1 MKELMVK
8 ASLTPAEIAIACDRD
23 QGGIQVPPCPD
34 SGSNVINGITY
45 DRGMPTTTDERLL
58 ELYEHGKHN
67 RISRANIVKVSV
79 EMRHRKMP
87 MD

>member
-1 MKELMVK
+1 MEM
-8 ASLTPAEIAIACDRD
+8 ASYTPAEIEIACDRE

-34 SGSNVINGITY
+34 SGSNVINGKTY
-45 DRGMPTTTDERLL
+45 DRGMPTVTNARLL

-67 RISRANIVKVSV
+67 RISRKNIVKVSV